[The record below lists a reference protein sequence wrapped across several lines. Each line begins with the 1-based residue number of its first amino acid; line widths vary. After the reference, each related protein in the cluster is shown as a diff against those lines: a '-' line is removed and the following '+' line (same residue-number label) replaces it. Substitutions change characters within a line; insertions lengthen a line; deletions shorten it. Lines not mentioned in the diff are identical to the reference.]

1 MAARRRLTPREAAA
15 YLAEL
20 GTPFKVTTLEAWRCH
35 GKGPRYYRQTGGR
48 RIFYDPADLEAFALG
63 EPVLTT
69 DSVDVAPPRQP
80 AADRRG

>member
-1 MAARRRLTPREAAA
+1 MAGRRRLTPREAAA

-20 GTPFKVTTLEAWRCH
+20 GTPFKVTTLEVWRCH

-63 EPVLTT
+63 SPVLTV
-69 DSVDVAPPRQP
+69 DSIDPSRKP

>member
-20 GTPFKVTTLEAWRCH
+20 GVPFKATTLEVWRCH

-48 RIFYDPADLEAFALG
+48 RIFYDPDDLEAFALG
-63 EPVLTT
+63 SPVQTV
-69 DSVDVAPPRQP
+69 DSVDVTRKP